1 VGDGGQPEGIRKLP
15 LTLHPAYNRGGGN
28 VTKRKIQ
35 VPTGSLLAHHWSL
48 DPEVI
53 QLNHGSFGATPTVVL
68 DRQRELRAL
77 LEADPTGFYLRKLP
91 VLAEQAREALAN
103 FVGAD
108 PAGLAFVPNATAGV
122 NTVLRSIGLQ
132 PGDEVVYTDHEYPAC
147 RFAADVIAEAA
158 GAETVMAEIGFPL
171 RSADEVA
178 AAVVEKLG
186 PRTRLLLIDHVTS
199 PTGLVFPLKE
209 IADAARE
216 RGVAVLVD
224 GAHAPGMIDLDIPS
238 LGVDFYTGNCH
249 KWLCA
254 PKGAAFLWVA
264 EQWRDRIRPLVIS
277 HGAGAETERF
287 RAEFD
292 WTGTDDPTAR
302 LCVPAALDAMGG
314 LVPGGWPEVRRR
326 NHELALRARRILCSV
341 MSADVPAPDEMVGSM
356 AALPL
361 PESRREPTGPFAFD
375 PLQDELFDRFH
386 IEAPVITW
394 MPGPGRVL
402 RVSAQLYNC
411 VEDFEI
417 LANVLGELL
426 VEDGF

>member
-1 VGDGGQPEGIRKLP
+1 MTRRKSKP
-15 LTLHPAYNRGGGN
+15 KP
-28 VTKRKIQ
+28 
-35 VPTGSLLAHHWSL
+35 PTGSPLAHHWSL

-53 QLNHGSFGATPTVVL
+53 QLNHGSFGATPNVVL
-68 DRQRELRAL
+68 DRQRELLAL

-91 VLAEQAREALAN
+91 VLAEQAREALAD
-103 FVGAD
+103 FIGAD
-108 PAGLAFVPNATAGV
+108 PAGLVFVPNATSGV

-132 PGDEVVYTDHEYPAC
+132 SGEEVIYTDHEYPAC

-158 GAETVMAEIGFPL
+158 GAHTVMAEIGFPL

-178 AAVVEKLG
+178 AAVVETLG
-186 PRTRLLLIDHVTS
+186 PQTRLLLIDHVTS
-199 PTGLVFPLKE
+199 PTGLVLPLKE
-209 IADAARE
+209 IVDAARE
-216 RGVAVLVD
+216 HGVAVLVD
-224 GAHAPGMIDLDIPS
+224 GAHAPGMVDLDIAS
-238 LGVDFYTGNCH
+238 LGIDFYAGNCH

-264 EQWRDRIRPLVIS
+264 EQWRDRVRPLAIS
-277 HGAGAETERF
+277 HGAGADTNRF
-287 RAEFD
+287 KAEFD

-302 LCVPAALDAMGG
+302 LCVPAAVDAIGG
-314 LVPGGWPEVRRR
+314 MAPGGWPEVRRH

-341 MSADVPAPDEMVGSM
+341 MDTDTPAPDEMVGAM

-361 PESRREPTGPFAFD
+361 PESRREPVGPFSFD
-375 PLQDELFDRFH
+375 PLQEELFDRFH

-402 RVSAQLYNC
+402 RVSAQLYTC
-411 VEDFEI
+411 VDDFEI

-426 VEDGF
+426 ADNAL

>member
-1 VGDGGQPEGIRKLP
+1 MARRKSKTEP
-15 LTLHPAYNRGGGN
+15 
-28 VTKRKIQ
+28 
-35 VPTGSLLAHHWSL
+35 PTGSPFARHWSL

-53 QLNHGSFGATPTVVL
+53 QLNHGSFGATPNVVL

-77 LEADPTGFYLRKLP
+77 LEADPTGFYLRILP

-158 GAETVMAEIGFPL
+158 GARTVMAEIGFPL
-171 RSADEVA
+171 QSADEVVA
-178 AAVVEKLG
+178 AITNKLG

-199 PTGLVFPLKE
+199 PTGSIFPLKE

-216 RGVAVLVD
+216 HGVAVLVD
-224 GAHAPGMIDLDIPS
+224 GAHAPGMIDLDIAS

-264 EQWRDRIRPLVIS
+264 EKWCDRVRPLAIS
-277 HGAGAETERF
+277 HGAGAETDRF

-302 LCVPAALDAMGG
+302 LCVPAAIDAIGG
-314 LVPGGWPEVRRR
+314 LVSGGWPEVRRR
-326 NHELALRARRILCSV
+326 NHEMALRGRRILCSV
-341 MSADVPAPDEMVGSM
+341 LDLETPAPDEMVGSM

-361 PESRREPTGPFAFD
+361 PEARSEPTGPFAFD
-375 PLQDELFDRFH
+375 PLQDELFERFR

-394 MPGPGRVL
+394 MPGLGRIL

-411 VEDFEI
+411 DEDFEI

-426 VEDGF
+426 ANRDR